1 MSWAKIVFPEF
12 IGHLLLQFCR
22 SMTFWNVKIDK
33 KHLSSCVIILVLLI
47 MPFCA
52 ILKEDLMSINSLKP
66 TRRAA
71 ADVMLALL
79 DLAPERKWLQDQE
92 SLPWIT

>member
-12 IGHLLLQFCR
+12 IGHLLLQFCK

-52 ILKEDLMSINSLKP
+52 ILREDLMSINSLKP

-71 ADVMLALL
+71 ADAMLALL
-79 DLAPERKWLQDQE
+79 DLAPSGKLLKDRQ
-92 SLPWIT
+92 SFFWIT

>member
-1 MSWAKIVFPEF
+1 
-12 IGHLLLQFCR
+12 
-22 SMTFWNVKIDK
+22 
-33 KHLSSCVIILVLLI
+33 

-52 ILKEDLMSINSLKP
+52 ILKEDLMSINSLKS

-71 ADVMLALL
+71 ADAMLALL
-79 DLAPERKWLQDQE
+79 DLAPESKLLQDQE